1 MSQNCS
7 FSFCPAAAEAKH
19 FSMIIWV
26 PSIKTTWC
34 VGILLSLACG
44 DAEYPSKTCAGF
56 GRVFT
61 YQIQSGFKQDFGAQN
76 LLWAIFIFTFWRS
89 SLSSSHQAWSCSVH
103 CQSLYDAFAREAVH
117 NTEPAFPIACSA
129 GNTPKGRQQTPL
141 PVLPTGISKKD
152 WACLSSREIS
162 CLLIYEGPGGTKQP
176 SGPSD
181 PRWQVSVGLFNRNP
195 VRSSTDGLGNELGY
209 TKHTQHLSHTTHM

>member
-26 PSIKTTWC
+26 PGIKTTWC

-44 DAEYPSKTCAGF
+44 DAEYPSKACARF

-76 LLWAIFIFTFWRS
+76 LLWAIFIFIF
-89 SLSSSHQAWSCSVH
+89 
-103 CQSLYDAFAREAVH
+103 
-117 NTEPAFPIACSA
+117 
-129 GNTPKGRQQTPL
+129 
-141 PVLPTGISKKD
+141 
-152 WACLSSREIS
+152 
-162 CLLIYEGPGGTKQP
+162 
-176 SGPSD
+176 
-181 PRWQVSVGLFNRNP
+181 
-195 VRSSTDGLGNELGY
+195 
-209 TKHTQHLSHTTHM
+209 